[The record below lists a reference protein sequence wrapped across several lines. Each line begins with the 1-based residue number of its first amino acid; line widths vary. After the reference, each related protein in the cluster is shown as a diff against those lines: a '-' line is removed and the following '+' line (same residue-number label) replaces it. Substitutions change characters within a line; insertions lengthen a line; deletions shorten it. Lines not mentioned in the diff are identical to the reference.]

1 MLHCVLL
8 ESLLVQHVTL
18 LQTKAI
24 QIQEATLLVKQPV
37 AELELLEQVELTLQT
52 KV

>member
-8 ESLLVQHVTL
+8 VLLQVQHVTL

-24 QIQEATLLVKQPV
+24 QIQEVTPLVKEPV
-37 AELELLEQVELTLQT
+37 VEQNKQFFYLCR
-52 KV
+52 